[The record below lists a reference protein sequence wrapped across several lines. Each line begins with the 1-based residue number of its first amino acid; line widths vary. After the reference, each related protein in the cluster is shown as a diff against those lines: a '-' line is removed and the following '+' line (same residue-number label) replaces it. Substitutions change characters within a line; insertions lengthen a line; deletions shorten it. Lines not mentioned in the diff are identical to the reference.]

1 MCIISFLCECVHGC
15 LQSVR
20 RGGSWI
26 AASFSIKVEG
36 NMKTADI
43 LAFLYKPQIVE
54 VWKMAE
60 GGEKHP
66 DVLGERERKMR
77 DSNLPYSLRSN
88 FTSLMRRLENRVR
101 EMETYL
107 NQFLTIEEI
116 LRVGMI
122 DDPRR
127 KINMVLR
134 YVLHRNEKEHES
146 FMRYLIEKRYITEKD
161 LQEFKHVPDAPEYRQ
176 LTAEDFNR
184 PEIRRFVEKEL
195 EVTTILDYLYERY
208 LINLEEYEEM
218 ERASSRIEQVRI
230 LLAILQRRRD
240 DSWTSKFCYILNTFG
255 HHRIL
260 RGMQNIKNQHHIGM
274 QESDIPVFGST
285 FKLDTDHQTQIALRE
300 QSAADLNN
308 HWQNDDHRITGTR
321 PGCVEFML
329 LSGSKK
335 ACKILDKDDQEE
347 KCRTFLQSLTSMTD
361 VKKTLKPGQIF
372 KIKVQ
377 MFDSSL
383 PIVPAEKAKNMDFN
397 LAIKICK
404 TNLIGDLKVKV
415 IMNLLVEHEMI
426 NQFTVAKLSETSEE
440 NLIKEYL
447 IYLLG
452 SSEEDKL
459 KQVLAK
465 ARESE
470 TLQAFVDH
478 IEQWRCVECYR
489 KTLLTF
495 FQNVEDEIDTKIMEK
510 TLIGENDVP
519 DLLTNVCIHKAENI
533 SRGDRAKLF
542 LQYILTNENILMRFA
557 AVFAT
562 MSKVVLTHTSC
573 VYCSKDKSTSR
584 PTDDTPAYTFVVE
597 DVNGEFVVRST
608 EKRKNGTKFPERRH
622 KYESFHDSVH
632 YTRFVNGAGIGCIT
646 KERRSKL
653 FRKYKEHAENESVQS
668 VDNTINDEIS
678 SYDDLDGIN
687 IMTHD
692 RHGWRKNAKDTT
704 VVALGEKTHKVMDC
718 EHVTKS

>member
-1 MCIISFLCECVHGC
+1 
-15 LQSVR
+15 
-20 RGGSWI
+20 
-26 AASFSIKVEG
+26 
-36 NMKTADI
+36 MKTADI
-43 LAFLYKPQIVE
+43 IAFLYKPEIVE

-60 GGEKHP
+60 GGGKP
-66 DVLGERERKMR
+66 DQDVLEERERAMR
-77 DSNLPYSLRSN
+77 DSNLAYSLRVN
-88 FTSLMRRLENRVR
+88 FTSLMRRLENRVS
-101 EMETYL
+101 EMEIYL
-107 NQFLTIEEI
+107 NHFLTIEEI
-116 LRVGMI
+116 LRVGMT

-134 YVLHRNEKEHES
+134 YALHRNETERES
-146 FMRYLIEKRYITEKD
+146 FMKYLIEQRYITEKD
-161 LQEFKHVPDAPEYRQ
+161 LQEFIHVPDVPEYRE
-176 LTAEDFNR
+176 LTAQDFSR
-184 PEIRRFVEKEL
+184 PDIQRFVEREL

-208 LINLEEYEEM
+208 LIDLEEYEEM
-218 ERASSRIEQVRI
+218 GRANSRIDQVRLLLSI
-230 LLAILQRRRD
+230 LLQRSD
-240 DSWTSKFCYILNTFG
+240 DSWTSKFCYILNNFG
-255 HHRIL
+255 HQRIL
-260 RGMQNIKNQHHIGM
+260 RGMQDIKNQHQIGI
-274 QESDIPVFGST
+274 QESDIPLFGRT
-285 FKLDTDHQTQIALRE
+285 LKLDTDNQTQIALRE

-308 HWQNDDHRITGTR
+308 QWQNDDHRITGTR

-347 KCRTFLQSLTSMTD
+347 KCRTFLQSLTSMPD

-383 PIVPAEKAKNMDFN
+383 PIVPAEKAKNLDFN

-404 TNLIGDLKVKV
+404 ANLIGDLKVEV
-415 IMNLLVEHEMI
+415 IMKLLVEHEMI
-426 NQFTVAKLSETSEE
+426 NQFTVAKLSETSDE

-452 SSEEDKL
+452 CSEEDKL
-459 KQVLAK
+459 KQVFAK

-478 IEQWRCVECYR
+478 IEQWRCIECYR

-495 FQNVEDEIDTKIMEK
+495 FQIVEDEIDSKIMEN
-510 TLIGENDVP
+510 TLKGENDVP
-519 DLLTNVCIHKAENI
+519 DLMTNVCIQKAENI

-562 MSKVVLTHTSC
+562 TSKIVLTHTSC

-597 DVNGEFVVRST
+597 DANGEFVIRST
-608 EKRKNGTKFPERRH
+608 EKRKNGNKFPERRH
-622 KYESFHDSVH
+622 KYESVADSGKIESH
-632 YTRFVNGAGIGCIT
+632 HNLESLKMSSESE
-646 KERRSKL
+646 KEI
-653 FRKYKEHAENESVQS
+653 Q
-668 VDNTINDEIS
+668 II
-678 SYDDLDGIN
+678 
-687 IMTHD
+687 
-692 RHGWRKNAKDTT
+692 
-704 VVALGEKTHKVMDC
+704 
-718 EHVTKS
+718 